1 MAELTEQ
8 QKHLQSVLEQQ
19 QTLVSEINTLESQAR
34 TKREMAVKLQ
44 GIVEYLG
51 GIGVELPKEEEASAA
66 PEAPAAPAPTEVVA
80 PPAPP
85 APTAPSTGTAGLA
98 S

>member
-19 QTLVSEINTLESQAR
+19 NTLVSEINTLESQAR
-34 TKREMAVKLQ
+34 SKREMAVKLQ

-51 GIGVELPKEEEASAA
+51 GIGVELPKEEEAAA
-66 PEAPAAPAPTEVVA
+66 EAPAPTTNTEVVQ
-80 PPAPP
+80 P

>member
-19 QTLVSEINTLESQAR
+19 QTLVSEINTLEAQAR

-44 GIVEYLG
+44 GIAEYLN
-51 GIGVELPKEEEASAA
+51 GIGVKLPEPEEA
-66 PEAPAAPAPTEVVA
+66 APAAPETSSTEVVK
-80 PPAPP
+80 
-85 APTAPSTGTAGLA
+85 
-98 S
+98 

>member
-19 QTLVSEINTLESQAR
+19 QTLVSEINTLEAQAR
-34 TKREMAVKLQ
+34 QKREMAVKLQ

-51 GIGVELPKEEEASAA
+51 GIGVELPKEEEAA
-66 PEAPAAPAPTEVVA
+66 EETPAPTTNTEVVQ
-80 PPAPP
+80 P

>member
-19 QTLVSEINTLESQAR
+19 NTLVSEINTLESQAR
-34 TKREMAVKLQ
+34 SKREMAVKLQ

-51 GIGVELPKEEEASAA
+51 GIGVELPKEEEAPAS
-66 PEAPAAPAPTEVVA
+66 PEAPAANTVVDT
-80 PPAPP
+80 PP

>member
-19 QTLVSEINTLESQAR
+19 QTLVSEINTLEAQAR

-44 GIVEYLG
+44 GIAEYLN
-51 GIGVELPKEEEASAA
+51 GIGVKL
-66 PEAPAAPAPTEVVA
+66 PEAEKAEPATAEPDTSNTEVVQ
-80 PPAPP
+80 
-85 APTAPSTGTAGLA
+85 
-98 S
+98 

>member
-19 QTLVSEINTLESQAR
+19 QTLVSEINTLEVQAR

-44 GIVEYLG
+44 GIAEYLN
-51 GIGVELPKEEEASAA
+51 GIGVKLPEPEE
-66 PEAPAAPAPTEVVA
+66 AAPAKPETSNTEVVK
-80 PPAPP
+80 
-85 APTAPSTGTAGLA
+85 
-98 S
+98 

>member
-19 QTLVSEINTLESQAR
+19 QTLISEINTLEAQAR

-44 GIVEYLG
+44 GIAEYLN
-51 GIGVELPKEEEASAA
+51 GIGVKLPEPEEAASAA
-66 PEAPAAPAPTEVVA
+66 PETSNAEVVK
-80 PPAPP
+80 
-85 APTAPSTGTAGLA
+85 
-98 S
+98 

>member
-1 MAELTEQ
+1 MAELNEQ

-19 QTLVSEINTLESQAR
+19 QTLVSEINTLEAQAR
-34 TKREMAVKLQ
+34 QKREMAVKLQ

-51 GIGVELPKEEEASAA
+51 GIGVELPKEEEAAA
-66 PEAPAAPAPTEVVA
+66 EAPAPAANTEVVT
-80 PPAPP
+80 PP

>member
-19 QTLVSEINTLESQAR
+19 QTLVSEINTLEAQAR
-34 TKREMAVKLQ
+34 QKREMAVKLQ

-51 GIGVELPKEEEASAA
+51 GIGVELPKEEETAA
-66 PEAPAAPAPTEVVA
+66 EAPAPTTNTEVVT
-80 PPAPP
+80 PPVP
-85 APTAPSTGTAGLA
+85 APTAPANGTAGFSA
-98 S
+98 

>member
-1 MAELTEQ
+1 MAELSEQ

-34 TKREMAVKLQ
+34 SKREMAVKLQ

-51 GIGVELPKEEEASAA
+51 GIGVELPKEEEAA
-66 PEAPAAPAPTEVVA
+66 EETPAANTEVVQ
-80 PPAPP
+80 P

>member
-34 TKREMAVKLQ
+34 SKREMAVKLQ

-51 GIGVELPKEEEASAA
+51 GIGVELPKEEEAA
-66 PEAPAAPAPTEVVA
+66 PEAPAAATNTEVVA
-80 PPAPP
+80 PPSP

>member
-34 TKREMAVKLQ
+34 SKREMAVKLQ

-51 GIGVELPKEEEASAA
+51 GIGVELPKAEEAAEEV
-66 PEAPAAPAPTEVVA
+66 PAPAANTEVVQ
-80 PPAPP
+80 PV
-85 APTAPSTGTAGLA
+85 PTAPSTGTAGLA

>member
-1 MAELTEQ
+1 MAELTDQ

-51 GIGVELPKEEEASAA
+51 GIGVELPKEEAATPASEAAN
-66 PEAPAAPAPTEVVA
+66 TVVDT
-80 PPAPP
+80 PPAD
-85 APTAPSTGTAGLA
+85 T
-98 S
+98 

>member
-34 TKREMAVKLQ
+34 SKREMAVKLQ

-51 GIGVELPKEEEASAA
+51 GIGVELPKEEAA
-66 PEAPAAPAPTEVVA
+66 AEAPAPTTNTEVVQ
-80 PPAPP
+80 P